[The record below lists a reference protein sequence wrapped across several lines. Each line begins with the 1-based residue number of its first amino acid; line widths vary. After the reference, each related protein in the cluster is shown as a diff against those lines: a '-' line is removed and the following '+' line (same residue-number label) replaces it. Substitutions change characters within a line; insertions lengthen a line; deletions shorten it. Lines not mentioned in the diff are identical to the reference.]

1 MGAKIKDM
9 NRIKKFSSRLD
20 IVYFCKRFLS
30 QINLLIIICFFRELV
45 AGGCESTSLRLLP

>member
-20 IVYFCKRFLS
+20 IVYFCKSFLS